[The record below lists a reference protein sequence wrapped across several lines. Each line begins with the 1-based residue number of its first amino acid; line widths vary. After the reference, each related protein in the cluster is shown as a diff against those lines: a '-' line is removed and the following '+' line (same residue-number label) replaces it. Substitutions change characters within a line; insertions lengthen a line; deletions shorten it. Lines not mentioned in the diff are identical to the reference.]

1 MALAIDIGNTNI
13 VLGCFHGEKIDF
25 IARIATERGR
35 TVDQYAAEIKS
46 IIQLYDK
53 DPKNIEGSIIS
64 SVVPPL
70 TTVLKRAV
78 ERITGKT
85 PLVVGPELNSGVTV
99 KIDDP
104 NQLGADLLVAA
115 VAGIKR
121 YPLPQIIID
130 MGTATTFSVIDK
142 EGAFLGGSILA
153 GVNLSINALSGGT
166 AQLPAIDLSNP
177 KKACGSNTID
187 CMTSGA
193 VYGSAAMVDGMI
205 DRLSDELGE
214 TPTILATGG
223 IAKLIVPHCKHKN
236 ILLNDDLLLQGLAD
250 LYYKNIQ

>member
-1 MALAIDIGNTNI
+1 MALAVDIGNTNI

-35 TVDQYAAEIKS
+35 TAEQYAAEIKS

-53 DPKNIEGSIIS
+53 DPKNIDGSIIS

-78 ERITGKT
+78 EFVTGKT
-85 PLVVGPELNSGVTV
+85 PLIVNLEMDSGVKV
-99 KIDDP
+99 EIDDP
-104 NQLGADLLVAA
+104 NQIGADLLVGA
-115 VAGIKR
+115 VAGVNR

-142 EGAFLGGSILA
+142 NGAFRGGSILA
-153 GVNLSINALSGGT
+153 GVNLSLTALSGGT

-187 CMTSGA
+187 CMVSGA
-193 VYGSAAMVDGMI
+193 VYGSAGMVDGML
-205 DRLSDELGE
+205 DRLTDELGE
-214 TPTILATGG
+214 TPTIIATGG
-223 IAKLIVPHCKHKN
+223 LSKLIIPHCRHKDI
-236 ILLNDDLLLQGLAD
+236 ILNNDLLLQGLSD
-250 LYYKNIQ
+250 LYYKNIK